1 MKKENILYTVIG
13 ALLGFIVGFAFANTA
28 NRQGYA
34 AAQSAVVGQ
43 TQQLAGLPPDHP
55 PIEGAAAG
63 PSAEV
68 VETAAKLA
76 TEQPDNFEAQTKAAQ
91 LYYSAHRYDDAI
103 KFFSRANKLRPDDLD
118 VLTGL
123 GNTNFDAER
132 FEEAEKWYTAA
143 LRQRPDDVNLR
154 TDLGLTFF
162 FREPRDIERAVREF
176 RASLERDPK
185 HVPTLQNL
193 VVALTTKGDAEAARA
208 TLAKLEAVS
217 PQNPALPRLRS
228 DLEKMGARGHTA
240 VKTSPADEGGK

>member
-13 ALLGFIVGFAFANTA
+13 VLLGFIVGFAFANST

-34 AAQSAVVGQ
+34 AAQGAVAGQAQQSAV
-43 TQQLAGLPPDHP
+43 LPPDHP
-55 PIEGAAAG
+55 PIEGANAG
-63 PSAEV
+63 PSAEAI
-68 VETAAKLA
+68 EAASKLA
-76 TEQPDNFEAQTKAAQ
+76 SDQPGNFDAQASAAQ

-103 KFFSRANKLRPDDLD
+103 KFFSRANKLRPDDFD
-118 VLTGL
+118 VLTAL

-143 LRQRPDDVNLR
+143 LGQRPDDVNLR

-176 RASLERDPK
+176 RASLERDPR
-185 HVPTLQNL
+185 HIPTLQNL
-193 VVALTTKGDAEAARA
+193 VVALTAKGDAEAART

-217 PQNPALPRLRS
+217 PQNPALPRLRAGL
-228 DLEKMGARGHTA
+228 DKPDAKAQTQ
-240 VKTSPADEGGK
+240 